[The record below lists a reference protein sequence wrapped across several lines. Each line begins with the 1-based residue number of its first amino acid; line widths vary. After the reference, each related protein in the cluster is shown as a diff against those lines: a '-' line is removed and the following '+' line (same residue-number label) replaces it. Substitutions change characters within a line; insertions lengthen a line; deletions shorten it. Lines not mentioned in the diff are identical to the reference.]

1 MSGARTTKSDKPHKR
16 AAIYSRVSTPKE
28 EQENALGAAL
38 ERLRA
43 YAAARG
49 FEVVLEE
56 TDRRTAAD
64 LSRAGYR
71 RALEACRRRE
81 VDVLLITRLERLA
94 RSAQELIRV
103 GEELA
108 AWGVDLV
115 CVDQPIDTTT
125 PAGKLTFHLFAILA
139 EFERAMIRERVLKG
153 METARARGRIPGP
166 APKAP
171 DLVPHARALVAGG
184 LSVRQAA
191 RRLEEDHGIAVSAT
205 WVARRCAGIPRG
217 VRAAAPQGTL
227 TPGAG
232 VARGRDPGTTEEAAP

>member
-1 MSGARTTKSDKPHKR
+1 MSGTRTAKSTKAHKR

-56 TDRRTAAD
+56 TDRRTGAD

-103 GEELA
+103 GEDLST
-108 AWGVDLV
+108 WGVDLV

-125 PAGKLTFHLFAILA
+125 AAGRLMFHLFAILA
-139 EFERAMIRERVLKG
+139 EFERDIIRERILCG
-153 METARARGRIPGP
+153 METARLRGRTPGP

-171 DLVPHARALVAGG
+171 DLVPHARALIASG
-184 LSVRQAA
+184 LSMRQAA

-217 VRAAAPQGTL
+217 VRVEATQGTL
-227 TPGAG
+227 TPCAG
-232 VARGRDPGTTEEAAP
+232 VSRAPDPDTTEDAAP